1 MFTVKKQVS
10 MAVPSSTVFDCIVL
24 GAGIQGSFTAYHLA
38 KNHKKTLLLDQF
50 PLPHSRG
57 SSHGQTRIIRRAYA
71 EDFYTNMMEESYQL
85 WAELEKESGIQLY
98 RKTGIVVIAPT
109 GNEEFELI
117 CKNMEEGQMSWGTL
131 TQEEF
136 MQKYPG
142 FLLKP
147 GEVVCCDHDGGVLS
161 ADKALRAVQEQ
172 FKKMGGVIRD
182 GEKVTHVQPGQ
193 VVTVTTASSVFET
206 EKLVITAGPWA
217 QKVLSPLGLE
227 LPLKTLRINVCYWKE
242 KIPGRSGLL
251 QNIPT
256 FLGVNLNGEEHE
268 VYGLPSQEYPGLFKI
283 CFHGGNE
290 ADPEERELQ
299 DKPNKIDDIKILC
312 NFISQYLPD
321 LHPKPA
327 VIEQCMYTNTPDC
340 NFILDYHPVHKNIV
354 IGSGFSGH
362 GFKLSPLVG
371 KILCEL
377 SIGKQPIY
385 DLKPFRISRFKT
397 Q

>member
-1 MFTVKKQVS
+1 
-10 MAVPSSTVFDCIVL
+10 MAGPSSAVFDCIVL

-38 KNHKKTLLLDQF
+38 KNQKKTLLLEQF

-57 SSHGQTRIIRRAYA
+57 SSHGQTRIIRRAYS
-71 EDFYTNMMEESYQL
+71 EDFYTHMMTESYQL

-98 RKTGIVVIAPT
+98 RKTGILVIAPH
-109 GNEEFELI
+109 GNEEFESV
-117 CKNMEEGQMSWGTL
+117 CKNMEERQISWETL
-131 TQEEF
+131 TQEQCK
-136 MQKYPG
+136 QKYPG
-142 FLLKP
+142 FVLKP

-172 FKKMGGVIRD
+172 FRKMGGVIRD
-182 GEKVTHVQPGQ
+182 GEKVKHVQPGQ
-193 VVTVTTASSVFET
+193 VVTVTTTSSIFEAK
-206 EKLVITAGPWA
+206 KLVITAGPWA

-251 QNIPT
+251 QNFPT

-299 DKPNKIDDIKILC
+299 VKPNQIQDIQILC
-312 NFISQYLPD
+312 NFVSQYLPG

-340 NFILDYHPVHKNIV
+340 NFILDYHPLHKNIV

-371 KILCEL
+371 KILCDL
-377 SIGKQPIY
+377 SIGKQSSY
-385 DLKPFRISRFKT
+385 DLKPFCISRFKSPINSSL
-397 Q
+397 

>member
-1 MFTVKKQVS
+1 
-10 MAVPSSTVFDCIVL
+10 MAVPSRKVFDCIVL

-38 KNHKKTLLLDQF
+38 KNHKKTLLLEQF

-85 WAELEKESGIQLY
+85 WAELEKESGIKLY
-98 RKTGIVVIAPT
+98 RKTGVFYIAPS
-109 GNEEFELI
+109 GNKEFELV
-117 CKNMEEGQMSWGTL
+117 CKNMKERKISWGLL
-131 TQEEF
+131 TQEQFKQE
-136 MQKYPG
+136 YPG
-142 FLLKP
+142 FVIKP
-147 GEVVCCDHDGGVLS
+147 GEVICCDHDGGVLS
-161 ADKALRAVQEQ
+161 AEKALRAVQEQ
-172 FKKMGGVIRD
+172 FIGLGGVIQD
-182 GEKVTHVQPGQ
+182 GEKVKHIQPGQ
-193 VVTVTTASSVFET
+193 VVTVTTTSRVFEA

-242 KIPGRSGLL
+242 KIPSKSGLL
-251 QNIPT
+251 QNFPT
-256 FLGVNLNGEEHE
+256 FLGVDLNGEELE

-283 CFHGGNE
+283 CYHGGNE

-299 DKPNKIDDIKILC
+299 EKPNQIQDIQILC
-312 NFISQYLPD
+312 NFVSQYLPG

-327 VIEQCMYTNTPDC
+327 IIEQCMYTNTPDS
-340 NFILDYHPVHKNIV
+340 NFILDYHPLHKNIV

-377 SIGKQPIY
+377 SIGKQPPY
-385 DLKPFRISRFKT
+385 NLKPFHIGRFKT
-397 Q
+397 PIKS